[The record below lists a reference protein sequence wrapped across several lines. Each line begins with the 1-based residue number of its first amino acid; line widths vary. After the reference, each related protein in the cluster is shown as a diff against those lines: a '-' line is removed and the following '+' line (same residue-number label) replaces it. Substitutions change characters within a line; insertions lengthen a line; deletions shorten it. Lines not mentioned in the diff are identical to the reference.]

1 MINDWKLCGIYKFI
15 VHTTT
20 IFVLNI
26 KIKYK
31 NYVQN
36 KNESKNYINIAHCKI
51 STSSVSIL
59 TYIWTTFKQLTLPD
73 STSTT
78 TCFLSLYWVFD
89 IVHQINYFHF
99 TKLRKSN
106 IISSSLLQYFN
117 QFYRNY
123 GVKHCIPSISL
134 PYVPKVFEFAR
145 GFYANFQFG

>member
-1 MINDWKLCGIYKFI
+1 MIGNFMVYINLLFI
-15 VHTTT
+15 QQQYSSWT
-20 IFVLNI
+20 L
-26 KIKYK
+26 KKYK

-51 STSSVSIL
+51 STSSVSIPA
-59 TYIWTTFKQLTLPD
+59 YIWTTFSYKLTLPD

-78 TCFLSLYWVFD
+78 TCFLSLLGVR
-89 IVHQINYFHF
+89 HRPPINYFHF

-106 IISSSLLQYFN
+106 IISSTLLQYFN
-117 QFYRNY
+117 QFYRTY